1 MGYAVEHDTSGNY
14 YCSRKTDIMN
24 EKLTQAALSIPA
36 IPLFQC
42 YAKLQC
48 DSSIPR
54 QAVHIKP
61 CVGTGTFSFFCFNK
75 AWNY

>member
-14 YCSRKTDIMN
+14 YCSLRTDIMN

-42 YAKLQC
+42 YAKLQ
-48 DSSIPR
+48 
-54 QAVHIKP
+54 
-61 CVGTGTFSFFCFNK
+61 
-75 AWNY
+75 